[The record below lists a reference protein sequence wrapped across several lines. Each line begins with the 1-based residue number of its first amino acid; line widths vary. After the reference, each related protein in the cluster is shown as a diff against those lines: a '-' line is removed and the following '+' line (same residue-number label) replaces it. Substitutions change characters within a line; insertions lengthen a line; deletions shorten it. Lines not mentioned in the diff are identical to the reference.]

1 MVSSQRQDGLTVGI
15 YAHHQGSGH
24 IRRCSA
30 IAKELTAHF
39 PTSSVTIFSSAQ
51 GADVSLPLDT
61 EEHGT
66 YQDVTANGQ
75 WHWAPIA
82 HEGLRERMGLIARW
96 IDQEKPD
103 VFYVDTSVEVS
114 LFVRLMGIPV
124 VSIVMPGTRQDPA
137 HQELYRIA
145 TALVGAWPE
154 TLPVPES
161 LLPFTNKF
169 TAVGGLSRFS
179 TKGLPAAQ
187 PERQSD
193 LVVVLQGKGGTQW
206 DDQYWQQV
214 EKCCKHWKIVTL
226 GGSHEVDNPFPYLQ
240 RAACVISAAGQNS
253 VADIAAAQA
262 PAILIPQPRAFDEQ
276 SATATSVESLD
287 LAVVLDE
294 MPDFSQW
301 PQLLERVINTNPAWE
316 QWVNPHAAEKI
327 AQVIYQT
334 GKEVRL

>member
-30 IAKELTAHF
+30 IAKELATHF
-39 PTSSVTIFSSAQ
+39 PTNTVTIFSSTQ
-51 GADVSLPLDT
+51 EADVYLPLDT
-61 EEHGT
+61 DERGT

-82 HEGLRERMGLIARW
+82 HQGLRRRMGLIARW

-103 VFYVDTSVEVS
+103 VFYVDTSAEVS
-114 LFVRLMGIPV
+114 LFIRLMGVPV
-124 VSIVMPGTRQDPA
+124 VCIVMPGMRQDPA
-137 HQELYRIA
+137 HQELYRIS

-154 TLPVPES
+154 TIPVPQS
-161 LLPFTNKF
+161 LLPFSDKF
-169 TAVGGLSRFS
+169 TAVGGLSLFS
-179 TKGLPAAQ
+179 TKESLAAQ

-193 LVVVLQGKGGTQW
+193 LVVVLQGKGGTPW
-206 DDQYWQQV
+206 DDQYWQRV
-214 EKCCKHWKIVTL
+214 EKYCQHWKIVTL
-226 GGSHEVDNPFPYLQ
+226 GGSHEVANPFPYLQ

-253 VADIAAAQA
+253 VADIAAAQV
-262 PAILIPQPRAFDEQ
+262 PAILIPQQRAFDEQ
-276 SATATSVESLD
+276 FSTATAVENLG
-287 LAVVLDE
+287 LALVLDE
-294 MPDFSQW
+294 IPEVSEW
-301 PQLLERVINTNPAWE
+301 PQLIECVINTNPDWE

-334 GKEVRL
+334 GKEAQL